1 MADEVI
7 NSMSDMKLTTEE
19 EEVIAVFDEGQKEE
33 IESCAQSLVGK
44 FMACKPF
51 NERVVQY
58 TLKKA
63 WGLEEGVQIVEVGAN
78 LFQFKF
84 KTEFDMERILRGGP
98 WSFDNQA
105 LMLRNWQKDMTT
117 ANVKFEAASLWVQ
130 IWGAPFI

>member
-19 EEVIAVFDEGQKEE
+19 EEVIAVSDEGRKEE

-44 FMACKPF
+44 FLACKPF
-51 NERVVQY
+51 NKRAVQY
-58 TLKKA
+58 TQKKA
-63 WGLEEGVQIVEVGAN
+63 WGLEEGAQIVEVGAN

-84 KTEFDMERILRGGP
+84 KIKFDMERILRGGP

-105 LMLRNWQKDMTT
+105 LMLCHWQKGMTT
-117 ANVKFEAASLWVQ
+117 ANVKFEATSLWV
-130 IWGAPFI
+130 